1 LVITIDRMKLS
12 KNLMHRIIDSDN
24 AALTVEQA
32 LDGASLKMYA
42 GPQPESPELAP
53 TTDPVIDFG
62 TIRLKHKD
70 GRVMNTESWSGTAVS
85 NEPLGWFRLQGPEAA
100 LDGSIAVHGRKQAD
114 LIIMNESALGAIT
127 VVDHFILDCRIF
139 D

>member
-1 LVITIDRMKLS
+1 
-12 KNLMHRIIDSDN
+12 MHRIIDSDN

-32 LDGASLKMYA
+32 LNGASLRMYA
-42 GPQPESPELAP
+42 GAQPKSPEVEP

-62 TIRLKHKD
+62 NVRLTCKA
-70 GRVMNTESWSGTAVS
+70 GQVMNTESWSGTAVS

-114 LIIMNESALGAIT
+114 LIIMNGSTFGAIT
-127 VVDHFILDCRIF
+127 VVEHFVLDCRIF

>member
-1 LVITIDRMKLS
+1 MKLS

-24 AALTVEQA
+24 AALTVKQA

-42 GPQPESPELAP
+42 GTPPKSPEVEP

-62 TIRLKHKD
+62 TIRLKHKA
-70 GRVMNTESWSGTAVS
+70 GQVMNTESWSGTAVS
-85 NEPLGWFRLQGPEAA
+85 NEPLGWFRLQGPGAA

-127 VVDHFILDCRIF
+127 VVDHFILDCRVF
-139 D
+139 G